1 MPAIPGAVFPGDLPQ
16 VRLRRPTR
24 AGTVSG
30 LGSPARPWD
39 TVWLRRQRSALVWP
53 SGAPGLRHPGLP
65 QRWLFV
71 PGRRTRPPKLL
82 RRFPQTDQRQR
93 QRQCQRRR
101 RRRRRR
107 RIPPSSLN
115 PRRKPCEESL
125 SWHGAALADCP
136 VRLPRRLRRP
146 RWPRRHCPVRP
157 PRWLGSTSTDW
168 WRRPIR
174 RMRLRAQPRLLRS
187 RPLSRRPPLPP
198 PLPLMWPESPGAFRP
213 PRLPLPLR
221 PRRPCLALGPR
232 PPGKFH
238 SSRRRPRPDPP
249 SR

>member
-1 MPAIPGAVFPGDLPQ
+1 MPAIPGAVFPGDPPQ
-16 VRLRRPTR
+16 VRLRRATR

-30 LGSPARPWD
+30 PGSPNRSWD
-39 TVWLRRQRSALVWP
+39 TAWLRRQRSALVWP
-53 SGAPGLRHPGLP
+53 SGAPGLRHPGHP
-65 QRWLFV
+65 QRWPFV
-71 PGRRTRPPKLL
+71 PGHRMRWPKLL

-93 QRQCQRRR
+93 QCQR

-146 RWPRRHCPVRP
+146 RRPRRHCPVRP
-157 PRWLGSTSTDW
+157 PRWQGSSGTDW
-168 WRRPIR
+168 LRRSIR
-174 RMRLRAQPRLLRS
+174 RMRLRVQPRPLGS

-198 PLPLMWPESPGAFRP
+198 I
-213 PRLPLPLR
+213 
-221 PRRPCLALGPR
+221 
-232 PPGKFH
+232 
-238 SSRRRPRPDPP
+238 
-249 SR
+249 